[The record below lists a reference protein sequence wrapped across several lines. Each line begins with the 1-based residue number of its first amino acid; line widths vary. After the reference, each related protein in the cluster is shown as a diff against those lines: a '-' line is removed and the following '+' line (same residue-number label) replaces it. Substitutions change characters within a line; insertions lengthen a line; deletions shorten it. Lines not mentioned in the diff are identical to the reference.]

1 MFQVIKNPK
10 NSAMWSGNK
19 AIVPLSKTGNENK
32 TSESD
37 RFFDFDAVDLDH
49 ARIGVRLNVVP
60 TVSLFL
66 QKLEGGHLEMSSLVP
81 RPSHCLSFSSF
92 VVCKTGLVH
101 FIT

>member
-1 MFQVIKNPK
+1 MDAGQSDEVGRIHQTYVTPEQSRKEIEKRGNSTEIKSKTCVSSDKNPK

-49 ARIGVRLNVVP
+49 ARIGVRLNVVCP
-60 TVSLFL
+60 L
-66 QKLEGGHLEMSSLVP
+66 
-81 RPSHCLSFSSF
+81 
-92 VVCKTGLVH
+92 
-101 FIT
+101 